1 MKVLK
6 KLSKII
12 LASLGLLTLLALL
25 LFGYKDIPLD
35 KLKEKYGP
43 VPSKFVS
50 INGMEV
56 HYRDE
61 GPRSDSIPIVLLH
74 GTGSSLHTFDAWTE
88 ALKTK
93 HRVLRMDLPGYG
105 LTGPFPNR
113 DYSMQHYVEF
123 IDDFLKTKGIK
134 SCILGGNSLG
144 GGIAW
149 RYALEHT
156 NKVTKLILIDA
167 SGYPVT
173 AKSRPLAFQL
183 AEIPLIKHL
192 FKYITPK
199 SVARA
204 SIKNVY
210 ADKSKVTE
218 ALVDRY
224 FELTL
229 RAGNRQAFVDR
240 LSQNVTSLDFKNIVT
255 IQQATLII
263 WGDKDELIPV
273 DMAYRFKEDIVQ
285 SELVILEN
293 VGHVPMEEAPKRSLQ
308 ALQLFLE

>member
-1 MKVLK
+1 MKRLK
-6 KLSKII
+6 LVSKFTF
-12 LASLGLLTLLALL
+12 AGLGLLTLFAILV
-25 LFGYKDIPLD
+25 FGYKDIPLD
-35 KLKEKYGP
+35 KLKETYAP
-43 VPSKFVS
+43 APSKFTS

-61 GPRSDSIPIVLLH
+61 GPTSDSIPIVLLH
-74 GTGSSLHTFDAWTE
+74 GTGSSLHTFDAW
-88 ALKTK
+88 ADGLK
-93 HRVLRMDLPGYG
+93 HERRVIRLDLPGYG
-105 LTGPFPNR
+105 LTGPFPHR
-113 DYSMQHYVEF
+113 DYSMENYVDF
-123 IDDFLKTKGIK
+123 IGDFLKTNGIEA
-134 SCILGGNSLG
+134 CILGGNSLG

-149 RYALEHT
+149 RYALQQPD
-156 NKVTKLILIDA
+156 KVTKLILIDA

-192 FKYITPK
+192 FKFITPK

-218 ALVDRY
+218 TLVDRY

-240 LSQNVTSLDFKNIVT
+240 LSQNTTSQDYKNLT
-255 IQQATLII
+255 NLQQPTLII

-273 DMAYRFKEDIVQ
+273 DIAYRFNNNLVN
-285 SELVILEN
+285 SELAVLEN
-293 VGHVPMEEAPKRSLQ
+293 VGHVPMEEAPQRSLN
-308 ALQLFLE
+308 ALKLFLD

>member
-1 MKVLK
+1 MNVLK
-6 KLSKII
+6 KLSKIT
-12 LASLGLLTLLALL
+12 LAVLGLLALL
-25 LFGYKDIPLD
+25 ALLFFGYQDIPLD
-35 KLKEKYGP
+35 KLKEKYAP
-43 VPSKFVS
+43 APSKFVS

-56 HYRDE
+56 HFRDE
-61 GPRSDSIPIVLLH
+61 GPASDSIPIVLLH
-74 GTGSSLHTFDAWTE
+74 GTGSSLHTFDAWVD
-88 ALKTK
+88 ALKTN

-113 DYSMQHYVEF
+113 DYSMQHYVGF
-123 IDDFLKTKGIK
+123 IDDFLKTNGIK
-134 SCILGGNSLG
+134 RCILGGNSLG

-149 RYALEHT
+149 RYALEQPDR
-156 NKVTKLILIDA
+156 VTKLILIDA

-173 AKSRPLAFQL
+173 AKSRPLAFEL
-183 AEIPLIKHL
+183 AELPLLKHL
-192 FKYITPK
+192 FKFITPK

-240 LSQNVTSLDFKNIVT
+240 LSQNVTSQDFKNIVT

-273 DMAYRFKEDIVQ
+273 NMAYRFKEDIVQ

-293 VGHVPMEEAPKRSLQ
+293 VGHLPMEEAPKKSLQ
-308 ALQLFLE
+308 ALKLFLD